1 MKRYFLTGI
10 VVLIPLVITVWVLRL
25 IVNTLDETLFLLPA
39 SVRPEALFGFHIPG
53 LGVLVTLLIVLF
65 TGAIAANL
73 LGRRLLQLGEDL
85 LARIPVVNTIYTG
98 VKQVSDTLFSSSGQA
113 FRKVLLVRYP
123 HQGVWTLAFLT
134 GTPQGVIAEKL
145 GEPHL
150 NVYVPTTPNP
160 TSGFF
165 LMVPVRDVIELDIA
179 VDDALKHI
187 ISMGVVEVGFG
198 KPSPPLKF

>member
-1 MKRYFLTGI
+1 MKRYLLTGI

-39 SVRPEALFGFHIPG
+39 SIRPETLFGFHIPG
-53 LGVLVTLLIVLF
+53 LGVLVTLLIVLL

-123 HQGVWTLAFLT
+123 HSGVWTLAFLT

-145 GEPHL
+145 DEPHL

-187 ISMGVVEVGFG
+187 ISMGVVEVGLG
-198 KPSPPLKF
+198 KTSAP